1 MYCLEKLIMEITI
14 KLVATFIVISL
25 ISACGNNKSSVKETN
40 TSDTI
45 VFENDEMAVVSEAGG
60 GTAKV
65 NLPNDFEEGTIML
78 SLENYFTQ
86 DEVNRYNSLEFYGL
100 FYDSVAAIYNLRKTP
115 VSFIETGIHYDDG
128 RTSFECGVVI
138 KDRESC
144 LFLLHNKYLTQPVAK
159 IKNVLTEPRFFQA
172 GESMKFSIGDNEFG
186 LSASDY
192 VVEPNGS
199 QTHMDYKLMLNGKF
213 KDGTSSETLLSFIPW
228 FDDGSVNVLFIGDLD
243 GDTYPDFI
251 IDNSSKYT
259 GVTKSGVF
267 YSTKASTIKGMPKPI
282 SVQEEG
288 SIGKQE
294 YYGELGC

>member
-1 MYCLEKLIMEITI
+1 MYCIEKSIMKIKI
-14 KLVATFIVISL
+14 KLVATFIIISL
-25 ISACGNNKSSVKETN
+25 ISACANNKSSITETN
-40 TSDTI
+40 NSDTI
-45 VFENDEMAVVSEAGG
+45 VFDTDEMGVVSEAGG
-60 GTAKV
+60 GAEKI
-65 NLPNDFEEGTIML
+65 NLPNEFEEGTIML
-78 SLENYFTQ
+78 SLDNYFTQ
-86 DEVNRYNSLEFYGL
+86 DEVNRYKSLEFYGL
-100 FYDSVAAIYNLRKTP
+100 FYDSVTAMYNLRKTTA
-115 VSFIETGIHYDDG
+115 SFVETGIQYDDG
-128 RTSFECGVVI
+128 RTSFDCGVII

-159 IKNVLTEPRFFQA
+159 IKNVLSEPRFFQA
-172 GESMKFSIGDNEFG
+172 GELMKFNIGGIEFG

-199 QTHMDYKLMLNGKF
+199 QTHMDYKLMLKGKF
-213 KDGTSSETLLSFIPW
+213 KDGTTSETMLSFIPW
-228 FDDGSVNVLFIGDLD
+228 FDDGSVIVLFIGDLD

-294 YYGELGC
+294 HNGELGC